1 MSSTTILINTDADGS
16 FNYERPFFGLISAV
30 MLDVGDLDTGSLDV
44 LLTDAVQD
52 VSLHEFGELDG
63 DAFWQPGGPV
73 AVYGTLAVQV
83 VNGGDSK
90 HGKLRLMTQT

>member
-1 MSSTTILINTDADGS
+1 MSSTTILINTAADGS
-16 FNYERPFFGLISAV
+16 FSYERPFFGLINAV
-30 MLDVGDLDTGSLDV
+30 MLDVGDLDTGSLDI

-52 VSLHEFGELDG
+52 VTLHEFDTITG
-63 DAFWQPGGPV
+63 DSFWQPGGPV
-73 AVYGTLAVQV
+73 AVYGTLAVTV